1 MFRTN
6 DLILLLVVFSS
17 MAVGILWPR
26 FGLWFQA
33 LPVYMVMCLL
43 FLSYLSITP
52 EDLWDTLKIS
62 TKTIFY
68 LTLLKMVA
76 LPVGIYFLFRV
87 VLPDYAM
94 AALLLTGVSTGV
106 VAPFI
111 SSLVK
116 ANTPLVLVMVIIT
129 SPLTPLTLP
138 CLVKLVSSQSIQ
150 IPFADMIKM
159 LGLVIFI
166 PIMAVEVLRR
176 VAPVIP
182 AKIIR
187 RRYPVSLA
195 IFAVINFGV
204 FSRYSDFLLRHP
216 ATLLTATLVGLAL
229 AGLYIVA
236 VIPFFGNL
244 PVADQL
250 AAVISFG
257 NMNNVLVIVFAAK
270 FFGPLEP
277 TVAAMYLIPFFGL
290 ILPLRAYRKWRSG

>member
-6 DLILLLVVFSS
+6 DLILLVVVFSS
-17 MAVGILWPR
+17 MAMGILWPR
-26 FGLWFQA
+26 FGVWFQA
-33 LPVYMVMCLL
+33 FPVYMVMCLL

-52 EDLWDTLKIS
+52 EDLWDTVKIS
-62 TKTIFY
+62 TKTICY
-68 LTLLKMVA
+68 LAFLKMVA
-76 LPVGIYFLFRV
+76 LPVGIYFLFRI

-129 SPLTPLTLP
+129 SPLTPFTLP
-138 CLVKLVSSQSIQ
+138 CLVKLVSSQSID
-150 IPFADMIKM
+150 IPFAGMIKM

-182 AKIIR
+182 TKIIR

-195 IFAVINFGV
+195 IFAVINLGV
-204 FSRYSDFLLRHP
+204 FSRYSDFLLRQP

-229 AGLYIVA
+229 AGLYVVA
-236 VIPFFGNL
+236 VIPFFGKL

-290 ILPLRAYRKWRSG
+290 ILPLRAYRKWRLG